1 MGRTIKI
8 FRHTGGQWSRQSEEL
23 PIHRVGD
30 LALLLLTAMKKAYQ
44 PNPDQSILN
53 EVVLK
58 EDEMDFLKEQFEK
71 DKERIQQSFLE
82 IKRIL
87 NDFDIENL

>member
-1 MGRTIKI
+1 
-8 FRHTGGQWSRQSEEL
+8 
-23 PIHRVGD
+23 
-30 LALLLLTAMKKAYQ
+30 MKKAYQ

-71 DKERIQQSFLE
+71 DKERIQQSLLE
-82 IKRIL
+82 IKRLL
-87 NDFDIENL
+87 NDFDIENLWWG

>member
-1 MGRTIKI
+1 
-8 FRHTGGQWSRQSEEL
+8 
-23 PIHRVGD
+23 
-30 LALLLLTAMKKAYQ
+30 MKKAYQ

-82 IKRIL
+82 IKRLL